1 MDTTETAPSPN
12 IEAALTR
19 REYLR
24 RRYLSLGTGELVAA
38 VTFAGVFGLYTS
50 SSSSLRPAALTLWL
64 SFLPLEFILIQGGIY
79 WLAARDWVKRSC
91 MPPVLACSFAVLTWV
106 NPLLL
111 LAATGMLFWQRP
123 AGSAAALAVG
133 CVVFGAIE
141 YVNYFW
147 IRLSY
152 PWKSWARH
160 VTQWRRSR
168 LRHDLAT
175 ARTSR

>member
-1 MDTTETAPSPN
+1 MDATETVSPTGV
-12 IEAALTR
+12 EAALTR

-50 SSSSLRPAALTLWL
+50 TSSSLRPAAPILWL
-64 SFLPLEFILIQGGIY
+64 SILPLEFILTQGGIY

-91 MPPVLACSFAVLTWV
+91 MPPLLAGSFAVLTWA

-111 LAATGMLFWQRP
+111 LAAVGMLAWQRP
-123 AGSAAALAVG
+123 AGSAAALAVA

-152 PWKSWARH
+152 PWKSWARQ

-168 LRHDLAT
+168 LRQDLET
-175 ARTSR
+175 ARISR